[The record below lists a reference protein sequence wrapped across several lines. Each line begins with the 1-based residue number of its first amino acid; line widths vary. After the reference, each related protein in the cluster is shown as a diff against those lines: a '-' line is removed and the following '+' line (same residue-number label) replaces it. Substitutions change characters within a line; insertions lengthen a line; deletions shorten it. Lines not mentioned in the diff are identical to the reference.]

1 MFRSRIDDW
10 TGRLLLLV
18 AIAACLL
25 VGLILWF
32 LWAGSFPALRSVGT
46 RFLTDSRWHPTASAE
61 TGTFGIVPMILG
73 SILVTA
79 GAVSIAAPVGLAS
92 AVFCQFYAP
101 RRLATAYRRMVQLL
115 AGIPSVVFGFWGLVV
130 LVPLIARWRPPG
142 PSLLAGTVIVALM
155 ILPTI
160 MLLAE
165 TSLAAVPRS
174 YVVAAA
180 SLGMGRW
187 SIVRS
192 IAVPAARTG
201 IAMGILLGATRA
213 VGETMAVVMVCGNVV
228 QVPQGIFDPV
238 RTLTAN
244 IALEMGYAL
253 GDHRSSLFFSGLVLL
268 LMAGGMIAVV
278 EIVAKRNPQ
287 RGSHPNR

>member
-1 MFRSRIDDW
+1 MSRSRIDEW
-10 TGRLLLLV
+10 TKRLLGSV
-18 AIAACLL
+18 ALAACSL

-32 LWAGSFPALRSVGT
+32 LVAGSLPALQAV
-46 RFLTDSRWHPTASAE
+46 DSRFVTDTSWHPAATAEA
-61 TGTFGIVPMILG
+61 GTFGIAPMIVG
-73 SILVTA
+73 SLLITV

-101 RRLATAYRRMVQLL
+101 RGLASAYRRLVQLL

-130 LVPLIARWRPPG
+130 LVPWIARWQSPG

-155 ILPTI
+155 VLPTV
-160 MLLAE
+160 MLLSEA
-165 TSLAAVPRS
+165 SLASVPRS
-174 YVVAAA
+174 FIIAAA

-192 IAVPAARTG
+192 IAIPGARSG
-201 IAMGILLGATRA
+201 IAMAVLLGAARA

-228 QVPQGIFDPV
+228 QVPQGLFDPV

-244 IALEMGYAL
+244 IALEMGYAM
-253 GDHRSSLFFSGLVLL
+253 GAHRSSLFLSGLVLL
-268 LMAGGMIAVV
+268 ILAGGMIAAVDL
-278 EIVAKRNPQ
+278 VARINPQ
-287 RGSHPNR
+287 PGSTPNR